1 MINELYPGAIEAIAQ
16 EDPEYAA
23 ELARKYRKAM
33 IVLSREDP
41 NWFCQYV
48 LRNERTTGP
57 IRQTDQH
64 KLIHDHLM
72 ARDENG
78 NWKNLRCEVE
88 GSKVL
93 LATGTW
99 LPIEELRREWTP
111 VLTWDTRS
119 DGLKT
124 VMARAAYN
132 GPQKCVCVHLE
143 NGHILRLTENH
154 PLLSDSWEWKQ
165 AKDLKVGQQVV
176 TIRSVQLASTTD
188 EREIPDDEAEILGYL
203 LAGSLQGKNIIVRK
217 LDRSPKWSARR
228 AKLFEA
234 AGWEITKHKEMTLR
248 VTPGSGVMGPGDYLA
263 SLARFKNGWPVEL
276 MPSVWGLPASALHR
290 LLSAFFATAFCNR
303 KSSSRGNP
311 LGQTVGSGSDRVPLG
326 VGHIRRETLELI
338 RLLMLRVGARGVIR
352 PTKMFSFSDG
362 GGIYRKAKRKGE
374 SNKFWQLRVDPK
386 QVGLFWPTKQVPA
399 EPPLWAFEKIVKITR
414 TPHKLKT
421 WALEVQDE
429 THSYIS
435 GGVLSHNTLIWTYPE
450 FGKGLPLDTE
460 IPTPDGWQTMG
471 ELRVGEQIFGS
482 NGAPANITSVSPI
495 HNLRI
500 FELRL
505 DDGDSIRCDESHRWV
520 VFHAKDR
527 HKKDRKPRVITAL
540 EMFESQKYGD
550 RTAWS
555 LPIAAPVQYPAQEL
569 PVHPYV
575 LGAWLG
581 DGDSCRQRLTFH
593 NDDRAIFDRCV
604 ALCGDSGSH
613 ETPYKQKPQVISGS
627 IGGKDFKRRLKSLGV
642 MGRSGSKFIPAAYLR
657 GSVEQRLELL
667 KGLLDTDG
675 TVAKGTGGYI
685 EVSFSLER
693 LARNTLELVRSLGF
707 KAHFSSSPAKL
718 YGRVVGVRYRISF
731 TARTPVFY
739 LPRKLAAQKLTGM
752 VGGKASHRHVVEI
765 VEMPSVPTKCI
776 SVDSPDQTYLATRS
790 YTVTH
795 NSNQV
800 AIGHLLWRIGKDP
813 NASFGIMCNS
823 ERMAAKIL
831 RSIKAYIMESLELR
845 DVFPHLKPGDQWSES
860 AISVERDTFR
870 KDPTVQA
877 ISLRGK
883 FVGARL
889 DGLVMDDVD
898 NVDTTL
904 NQSARDDTERRVRT
918 QAISRLG
925 DVGWAVAIGNVWHE
939 GDLMHRLAKTGWKEL
954 RFPVMNEVTG
964 ESNDPERFP
973 LERIY
978 AIRDEDQGPIE
989 FQRLYMLK
997 ARIDGEQR
1005 FRKEWVELA
1014 LQKGKQQ
1021 VLLTEGLPKIPSGC
1035 RTITGVDLGVKKKA
1049 SSDPSA
1055 ITTILEIPQDGPGQC
1070 EYILLNIQKGR
1081 WNAQEIMDKVREEQR
1096 LFASKV
1102 YVESNGAQDFLI
1114 QLMNLKGG
1122 APIAIEPFNTGRNK
1136 YDPMY
1141 GVESIAGEMAMGKWT
1156 IPSWDGTL
1164 ESAEDEVRALAEEML
1179 AYTPGNHTGDVL
1191 MSLWI
1196 AREGARL
1203 SRKTVESR
1211 VEFGR
1216 LRLRR

>member
-1 MINELYPGAIEAIAQ
+1 MINELYPEAIEAIAQ

-23 ELARKYRKAM
+23 ELARKYRRAM
-33 IVLSREDP
+33 VVLSREDP

-72 ARDENG
+72 ARDEKG

-93 LATGTW
+93 LASGTW
-99 LPIEELRREWTP
+99 LPIEELRHAWTP
-111 VLTWDTRS
+111 VLTWDTKSAELR
-119 DGLKT
+119 T
-124 VMARAAYN
+124 VQARAAYN

-154 PLLSDSWEWKQ
+154 PLLADDWAWTQ
-165 AKDLKVGQQVV
+165 AKNLKVGQQVV

-203 LAGSLQGKNIIVRK
+203 LAGSLQGKSIIVRK

-303 KSSSRGNP
+303 KASSRGNP

-399 EPPLWAFEKIVKITR
+399 APPLWAFEKIVKITR

-429 THSYIS
+429 AHSYIS

-450 FGKGLPLDTE
+450 FGK
-460 IPTPDGWQTMG
+460 
-471 ELRVGEQIFGS
+471 
-482 NGAPANITSVSPI
+482 
-495 HNLRI
+495 
-500 FELRL
+500 
-505 DDGDSIRCDESHRWV
+505 
-520 VFHAKDR
+520 
-527 HKKDRKPRVITAL
+527 
-540 EMFESQKYGD
+540 
-550 RTAWS
+550 
-555 LPIAAPVQYPAQEL
+555 
-569 PVHPYV
+569 
-575 LGAWLG
+575 
-581 DGDSCRQRLTFH
+581 
-593 NDDRAIFDRCV
+593 
-604 ALCGDSGSH
+604 
-613 ETPYKQKPQVISGS
+613 
-627 IGGKDFKRRLKSLGV
+627 
-642 MGRSGSKFIPAAYLR
+642 
-657 GSVEQRLELL
+657 
-667 KGLLDTDG
+667 
-675 TVAKGTGGYI
+675 
-685 EVSFSLER
+685 
-693 LARNTLELVRSLGF
+693 
-707 KAHFSSSPAKL
+707 
-718 YGRVVGVRYRISF
+718 
-731 TARTPVFY
+731 
-739 LPRKLAAQKLTGM
+739 
-752 VGGKASHRHVVEI
+752 
-765 VEMPSVPTKCI
+765 
-776 SVDSPDQTYLATRS
+776 
-790 YTVTH
+790 
-795 NSNQV
+795 SNQV

-1005 FRKEWVELA
+1005 FRKEWVEQA
-1014 LQKGKQQ
+1014 LQKGTQQ

-1203 SRKTVESR
+1203 SRKNVESR